1 MSENIYLITYIGQ
14 RMFSFIATNLRK
26 NPPIHFKESRVFA
39 YSKNNKS
46 LLPARTILEID
57 II

>member
-1 MSENIYLITYIGQ
+1 
-14 RMFSFIATNLRK
+14 MFSFIATNLRK